1 VTGTGVERVAGTAEK
16 RAFPGEKRPGSLA
29 RPVPVPWTQSGQRC
43 LTLTQQLGWSNTSRL
58 GTDWTRP
65 GAEVERGGEATRS
78 GGGGARS
85 RGGLHIFFKMVTPY
99 DGSSLG
105 QKRASGRGAIGTIL
119 LDTRIPRFIVR
130 TYCRN
135 TTAGADIENRPHML
149 WNFVDTLLT
158 EHSVLQYSRA
168 NQVAF

>member
-1 VTGTGVERVAGTAEK
+1 MTGTGVERAGGTAEK
-16 RAFPGEKRPGSLA
+16 RAFPGENRPGGLA
-29 RPVPVPWTQSGQRC
+29 KLVPVPWTQSGQRS
-43 LTLTQQLGWSNTSRL
+43 LTLSLQSGWSNTSRP
-58 GTDWTRP
+58 GPDWTRP
-65 GAEVERGGEATRS
+65 GAEVERGGWATRS
-78 GGGGARS
+78 GGG
-85 RGGLHIFFKMVTPY
+85 RGCPRGWLHIFFKMVTPY
-99 DGSSLG
+99 DRSSLG
-105 QKRASGRGAIGTIL
+105 QKRASGRGTIGTIL

-130 TYCRN
+130 SYCGN